1 MQEFNHASN
10 LVAMSKSSLK
20 APVKETSFVG
30 ETVKKTSS
38 EATPSEIEKAA
49 DEGRLNIRSGDLST
63 KVLEALAAKFG
74 PSKVVNKIE
83 ECLAATKTMAIG
95 GSPFEVPDFKVQ
107 LDALK
112 LLLQYQVGM
121 PVARTESIIH
131 NTDTIHSLEN
141 KMQRSP
147 ALRRAVGRMLDR
159 AKIED
164 GEVVDVGST
173 SQHQPLTDDE
183 DSVAE
188 EVLQSTPESPETPVE
203 TEVISRSM
211 SDVLN
216 VRGRLSVEE
225 KLTR

>member
-1 MQEFNHASN
+1 
-10 LVAMSKSSLK
+10 MSKSSLK

-131 NTDTIHSLEN
+131 TTDTIHSLEN